1 MVNSIN
7 PCDMQTLPAIQKI
20 QLIYGNGRE
29 MTAVPSP
36 HPRQPG
42 APITRVDLE
51 CSSNRWA
58 DIHLSRHTSLI
69 QAGTEAH
76 HVAQSDAAAI
86 DAKIVEVRMTGEEFL
101 TKLDVEQIKGHRYSI
116 DVV

>member
-1 MVNSIN
+1 MVNSIYPTN
-7 PCDMQTLPAIQKI
+7 TQTLPAIQKI
-20 QLIYGNGRE
+20 QFIYDNGSE
-29 MTAVPSP
+29 MTAVLNP

-51 CSSNRWA
+51 CSSIRWA
-58 DIHLSRHTSLI
+58 DIRLSQHTTLI

-86 DAKIVEVRMTGEEFL
+86 AGAIAELRMTGEEFL
-101 TKLDVEQIKGHRYSI
+101 TKPDVEQITGYPV

>member
-1 MVNSIN
+1 M
-7 PCDMQTLPAIQKI
+7 
-20 QLIYGNGRE
+20 
-29 MTAVPSP
+29 
-36 HPRQPG
+36 
-42 APITRVDLE
+42 DLE

-101 TKLDVEQIKGHRYSI
+101 TKPDVEQIMGYLYPI